1 MFIYCKIMTIDLE
14 DKDMTEL
21 GISPTVIWANTA
33 ISIPDINL
41 FLESFD
47 DDNNISGTMV
57 RTRDGAEYET
67 NLNFSTIKKKVE
79 AFYNSTDQAK
89 WLIKTLN

>member
-57 RTRDGAEYET
+57 RTFDGTEYET
-67 NLNFSTIKKKVE
+67 NLSFSTVKKKVE
-79 AFYNSTDQAK
+79 AFYNSTEPPT

>member
-47 DDNNISGTMV
+47 DDNNISGTMI
-57 RTRDGAEYET
+57 RTCDGAEYET
-67 NLNFSTIKKKVE
+67 NLNFGTVKKKVE
-79 AFYNSTDQAK
+79 DFYNSTDQAK